1 MFRIAKHL
9 MKAVMGEDAVDVSES
24 DGVRSLHLGSVT
36 VQSAMRIRDPFA
48 LELTYTRG
56 IMCFLLFNPDVKQV
70 LAIGLG
76 GGSLAKY
83 IHAYCPD
90 ITSKVIEL
98 NPKIIQVARSQF
110 YVPENDARLEV
121 VEGDGLLYLAEISA
135 ARISKDESI
144 DKTDVLI
151 IDAFDSNGIPPDFC
165 SQDFFDQC
173 ANALK
178 NDGIFAINLWG
189 SDKKFDTYLQRIE
202 QSFDGLVLILPTG
215 KPGNIAVF
223 GFKRE
228 PADLRLASLRDRA
241 KALEQAHKIEFLQFI
256 EKLAEHNPSSSN
268 RLYMTKNVSN
278 LSI

>member
-9 MKAVMGEDAVDVSES
+9 MKAVIGESVDVSET

-36 VQSAMRIRDPFA
+36 IQSAMRIRDPYA

-56 IMCFLLFNPDVKQV
+56 MMCFLLFHANLKNV

-83 IHAYCPD
+83 IHAYCPE
-90 ITSKVIEL
+90 ILSTVVEI

-110 YVPENDARLEV
+110 YVPDNDARLNV
-121 VEGDGLLYLAEISA
+121 MEGDGLKYLANHQEVA
-135 ARISKDESI
+135 
-144 DKTDVLI
+144 DVLL

-178 NDGIFAINLWG
+178 NDGILAINLWG
-189 SDKKFDTYLQRIE
+189 SDKNFDVYLQRIE
-202 QSFDGLVLILPTG
+202 QSFNGMALILPTG

-228 PADLRLASLRDRA
+228 PADLRLASLRERA
-241 KALEQAHKIEFLQFI
+241 KKLEQTHKIEFLQFV
-256 EKLAEHNPSSSN
+256 EKLAEHNASSSN
-268 RLYMTKNVSN
+268 RLFMNKNVFN
-278 LSI
+278 PPT

>member
-9 MKAVMGEDAVDVSES
+9 MKAVMGEDSVDVSES

-56 IMCFLLFNPDVKQV
+56 MMCFLLFKQNIKQV

-83 IHAYCPD
+83 IYAYCPD
-90 ITSKVIEL
+90 IVSKVIEL

-121 VEGDGLLYLAEISA
+121 LEGDGLQYLAEISLA
-135 ARISKDESI
+135 ESN
-144 DKTDVLI
+144 DATDVLI

-165 SQDFFDQC
+165 SQHFFDQC

-189 SDKKFDTYLQRIE
+189 SDKKFD
-202 QSFDGLVLILPTG
+202 V
-215 KPGNIAVF
+215 
-223 GFKRE
+223 
-228 PADLRLASLRDRA
+228 
-241 KALEQAHKIEFLQFI
+241 
-256 EKLAEHNPSSSN
+256 
-268 RLYMTKNVSN
+268 
-278 LSI
+278 